1 MKRIIL
7 LFTIMFCIHGFAQ
20 NPSKKMMELE
30 SICLQ
35 LREGISNG
43 SDREVTQGCARLKA
57 FQSKNA
63 FVDGESALKIVD
75 GSDNLVP
82 CDGHVLYIPQYFKA
96 KLDQT
101 DGVFLMGER
110 LKDEWAELHK
120 GSTRSMSGYVF
131 RQCNFAMKAN
141 SSVVYEIDVPK
152 GAVDIMVV
160 AEPNSSVTMKI
171 FDVTNNVYLNNPEDL
186 ADEKEGRASRRKTM
200 KFDSPGR
207 LHVTV
212 YNTSA
217 KDASMALFV
226 F

>member
-1 MKRIIL
+1 MKKIALLLTL
-7 LFTIMFCIHGFAQ
+7 LFCIYGLAQ
-20 NPSKKMMELE
+20 VPSQKMIELE

-35 LREGISNG
+35 LRDGIING
-43 SDREVTQGCARLKA
+43 SNLEVTQGHSKLRK
-57 FQSKNA
+57 FQSENPFTCDSFAKVIA
-63 FVDGESALKIVD
+63 
-75 GSDNLVP
+75 GSDKLIS
-82 CDGHVLYIPQYFKA
+82 CDGHLLYIPQYFKA
-96 KLDQT
+96 KLDQA
-101 DGVFLMGER
+101 DGVFLMGEK
-110 LKDEWAELHK
+110 LKDEWDELHK
-120 GSTRSMSGYVF
+120 SGSRSISDVF

-152 GAVDIMVV
+152 GPVDIMVV
-160 AEPNSSVTMKI
+160 AEPNAFVTMKI